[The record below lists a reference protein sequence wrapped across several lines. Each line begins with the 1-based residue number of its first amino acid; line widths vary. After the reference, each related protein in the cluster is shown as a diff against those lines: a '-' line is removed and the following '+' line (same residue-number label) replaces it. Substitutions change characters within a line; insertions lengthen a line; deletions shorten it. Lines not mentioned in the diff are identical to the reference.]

1 LINTFSETEDPE
13 VQTKALTAA
22 VNEVPKA
29 HRDTLQFL
37 VFHLSRVV
45 QHQDVNLVRL
55 LSMCKVHESFAN
67 ANQMTPLNLAVVFA
81 PTIMRPMDIQRELI
95 DVQQQ
100 RVAVQAL
107 LENYKTVFG
116 EE

>member
-1 LINTFSETEDPE
+1 VPETEDPE
-13 VQTKALTAA
+13 AQSKALTAA
-22 VNEVPKA
+22 INEVPRA

-37 VFHLSRVV
+37 VFHLSRVI
-45 QHQDVNLVRL
+45 QHQEENLVRDTNTL
-55 LSMCKVHESFAN
+55 TYKHQPLTS
-67 ANQMTPLNLAVVFA
+67 NQMTPLNLAVVFA

>member
-1 LINTFSETEDPE
+1 LG
-13 VQTKALTAA
+13 A
-22 VNEVPKA
+22 VLKNKQLNY
-29 HRDTLQFL
+29 T
-37 VFHLSRVV
+37 
-45 QHQDVNLVRL
+45 
-55 LSMCKVHESFAN
+55 
-67 ANQMTPLNLAVVFA
+67 QMTPLNLAVVFA
-81 PTIMRPMDIQRELI
+81 PTIMRPMDIQRELT

>member
-1 LINTFSETEDPE
+1 L
-13 VQTKALTAA
+13 QAA
-22 VNEVPKA
+22 VNEIPKA

-37 VFHLSRVV
+37 VFHLSRVI
-45 QHQDVNLVRL
+45 QHASDNLVSTL
-55 LSMCKVHESFAN
+55 NIPTHLCKLTCV
-67 ANQMTPLNLAVVFA
+67 QMTPLNVAVVFA
-81 PTIMRPMDIQRELI
+81 PTIMRPMDIQRELT
-95 DVQQQ
+95 DVSQQ

>member
-1 LINTFSETEDPE
+1 VANRKTELEDPE
-13 VQTKALTAA
+13 LQSKALHAA
-22 VNEVPKA
+22 VNEIPKA

-37 VFHLSRVV
+37 VFHLSRVI
-45 QHQDVNLVRL
+45 QHASDNLVSTVRIL
-55 LSMCKVHESFAN
+55 LYLRQLTSV
-67 ANQMTPLNLAVVFA
+67 QMTPLNVAVVFA
-81 PTIMRPMDIQRELI
+81 PTIMRPMDIQRELT

-107 LENYKTVFG
+107 FENYKTVFG

>member
-1 LINTFSETEDPE
+1 MYFCIFDFP
-13 VQTKALTAA
+13 VLT
-22 VNEVPKA
+22 
-29 HRDTLQFL
+29 
-37 VFHLSRVV
+37 SY
-45 QHQDVNLVRL
+45 
-55 LSMCKVHESFAN
+55 
-67 ANQMTPLNLAVVFA
+67 QMTPLNLAVVFA
-81 PTIMRPMDIQRELI
+81 PTIMRPMDIQRELS

>member
-1 LINTFSETEDPE
+1 MLRLRPKLWQKQSRTFR
-13 VQTKALTAA
+13 KRTAILCSSSSFTC
-22 VNEVPKA
+22 
-29 HRDTLQFL
+29 HG
-37 VFHLSRVV
+37 
-45 QHQDVNLVRL
+45 L
-55 LSMCKVHESFAN
+55 LSIRMKIWYVNMIEESWDGLLTCF
-67 ANQMTPLNLAVVFA
+67 QMTPLNLAVVFA
-81 PTIMRPMDIQRELI
+81 PTIMRPMDIQRELS

>member
-1 LINTFSETEDPE
+1 MS
-13 VQTKALTAA
+13 
-22 VNEVPKA
+22 
-29 HRDTLQFL
+29 
-37 VFHLSRVV
+37 
-45 QHQDVNLVRL
+45 
-55 LSMCKVHESFAN
+55 
-67 ANQMTPLNLAVVFA
+67 NQMTPLNLAVVFA